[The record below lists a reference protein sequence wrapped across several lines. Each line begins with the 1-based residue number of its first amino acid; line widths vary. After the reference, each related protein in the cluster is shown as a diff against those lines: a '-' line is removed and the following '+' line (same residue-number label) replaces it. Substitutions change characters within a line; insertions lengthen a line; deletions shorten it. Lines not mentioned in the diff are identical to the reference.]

1 MLVAEVH
8 GKRVAEAQ
16 DAEDYLT
23 SAVFGHLRYVPP
35 GVFWPDLFALATR
48 LSDSGG
54 RETCLT
60 EHLAR
65 LGHSVADYSQLSADF
80 WPRHPTCG
88 EPDLLLRFHGGSRP
102 ALAILIEA
110 KLWATKSGVGEN
122 DQLIRYLR
130 LLDDLEAVD
139 SRWANDAGRLLVY
152 LTPRESSAELLASI
166 RCPAYRSG
174 DRDRLFRLQWQD
186 VLRAARQAT
195 ASADEPWATM
205 LRDVAAFLS
214 RRGLEY
220 FAGFRPIADLPMLEA
235 EGGRFLSPASPAL
248 WPRLPDLPAITTRRA
263 SWTA

>member
-1 MLVAEVH
+1 MLVAELH
-8 GKRVAEAQ
+8 GKRVAEAEH
-16 DAEDYLT
+16 AEDYLT

-35 GVFWPDLFALATR
+35 AVFWPDLFALATG
-48 LSDSGG
+48 LPNSDGCESH
-54 RETCLT
+54 LT

-88 EPDLLLRFHGGSRP
+88 EPDLLLRFHGDSRP
-102 ALAILIEA
+102 PLAILIEA

-152 LTPRESSAELLASI
+152 LTPRESSAELLDSVASSG
-166 RCPAYRSG
+166 CRSG

-195 ASADEPWATM
+195 ATADEPWATM

-220 FAGFRPIADLPMLEA
+220 FAGFRPWPDLPMLEA

-248 WPRLPDLPAITTRRA
+248 WTRLSDLPAITHRRA
-263 SWTA
+263 LWTA

>member
-1 MLVAEVH
+1 MLVAEIH

-23 SAVFGHLRYVPP
+23 SAVFGHLRYIPP
-35 GVFWPDLFALATR
+35 SVFWPDLFALATR
-48 LSDSGG
+48 LPDSDG
-54 RETCLT
+54 RETRLT

-65 LGHSVADYSQLSADF
+65 SGHSIADYSQLSAIF

-139 SRWANDAGRLLVY
+139 SRWANDTGRLLVY
-152 LTPRESSAELLASI
+152 LTPRESSAEVLDSI
-166 RCPAYRSG
+166 DSPGCRSG

-186 VLRAARQAT
+186 VLLAARQAMAT
-195 ASADEPWATM
+195 ADEPWATM
-205 LRDVAAFLS
+205 LRDVAEFLG

-220 FAGFRPIADLPMLEA
+220 FAGFRPWPGLPLLEA
-235 EGGRFLSPASPAL
+235 EGGRFLNPANPAL
-248 WPRLPDLPAITTRRA
+248 WTRLPSLPAITPRRA
-263 SWTA
+263 SWIE